1 MDRRPKPPEPA
12 PPLAEQQALAA
23 ASADDATGQHE
34 GATPD
39 AAAIGDPLSSDTSAV
54 AAEPPDSPVEN
65 PAPPTEPT
73 DAAPASTAIPEVP
86 PEAAPTFADEAL
98 PEPGVEP
105 TTAEAASKAEALAAP
120 VGGTTAVDG
129 SRVAAEEPALIEV
142 WRPGRAEGRRP
153 RFKPRR
159 GRAETADATPLASDS
174 KARPA
179 SAEAGSAPA
188 SAAHAATDANPP
200 EERHGRHRRKGGQD
214 RRFEHPRRDR
224 ERAPPHAARRERRE
238 PAPDP
243 NSPFAKLAALK
254 ARLEAE
260 AKERR

>member
-12 PPLAEQQALAA
+12 PSLAEQQVLAV
-23 ASADDATGQHE
+23 ASADDATAQDE

-39 AAAIGDPLSSDTSAV
+39 AAAIGDAPSPDTPA
-54 AAEPPDSPVEN
+54 AAEPPDSPAES
-65 PAPPTEPT
+65 PAPPAEPT
-73 DAAPASTAIPEVP
+73 DAAPASTAIPEVL
-86 PEAAPTFADEAL
+86 PEQAPTFADEAP
-98 PEPGVEP
+98 PEPGIEHA
-105 TTAEAASKAEALAAP
+105 TAEAASEVEAIAEP
-120 VGGTTAVDG
+120 VGGATAVDG
-129 SRVAAEEPALIEV
+129 SRVAPEEPALVEV

-159 GRAETADATPLASDS
+159 GSAETAKAAAVASDS
-174 KARPA
+174 KADPA
-179 SAEAGSAPA
+179 IAETGSAPA
-188 SAAHAATDANPP
+188 PGAHATADANPP
-200 EERHGRHRRKGGQD
+200 EERHVRHRRKGGQD
-214 RRFEHPRRDR
+214 RRFEHPRRERDR
-224 ERAPPHAARRERRE
+224 GPPHAARRERRE